1 MTLYTGH
8 GGSGTALHFGSASA
22 ADVPGRRM
30 ETKYCELCSR
40 MYLRPVNP
48 DARIGRDCDRCV
60 RRADMRRA
68 QEAREIAFARS
79 LGDPRRMPL

>member
-8 GGSGTALHFGSASA
+8 GGSGTALSFTAGNIA
-22 ADVPGRRM
+22 GTRM
-30 ETKYCELCSR
+30 ETKYCELCGR

-48 DARIGRDCDRCV
+48 DGWLGRDCDRCV

-79 LGDPRRMPL
+79 LGDPRRMPQ